1 MNEARHLL
9 ARFEPQDL
17 AQEANNLMV
26 ALNLSL
32 IDASTPFIDER
43 TKISLGADLLDHL
56 VEVEVHVDSQMPFE
70 YALICIREVWEQ
82 ILKLDQASF
91 ENYRVIRHAECALIE
106 AVSVNDQIG
115 CAVQFSVFP
124 ANNVV
129 PFRPSSQR

>member
-17 AQEANNLMV
+17 AQEANNLVV

-32 IDASTPFIDER
+32 IDPSTPFIDEK
-43 TKISLGADLLDHL
+43 TKINLSEDLLDHL
-56 VEVEVHVDSQMPFE
+56 VEVEVHVDTNSPFDF
-70 YALICIREVWEQ
+70 ALMCVREVWEQ

-91 ENYRVIRHAECALIE
+91 ENYRIIRHPECALIE
-106 AVSVNDQIG
+106 AVSVNEHIG

-129 PFRPSSQR
+129 PFRPASS